1 MFSCEYSE
9 ISKNTYLEEHL
20 RTAACEL
27 TLGSNCLRL
36 SFWAVAFK
44 TILTYITKIPSV
56 SNQSFKRNSVHVPS
70 LNVTTTLSLELR
82 FRIFIINGYDKK
94 N

>member
-1 MFSCEYSE
+1 MLKYFLNKLAGCKAVSLATLLKQTPTLMFSCEYSE

-36 SFWAVAFK
+36 SF
-44 TILTYITKIPSV
+44 
-56 SNQSFKRNSVHVPS
+56 
-70 LNVTTTLSLELR
+70 
-82 FRIFIINGYDKK
+82 
-94 N
+94 